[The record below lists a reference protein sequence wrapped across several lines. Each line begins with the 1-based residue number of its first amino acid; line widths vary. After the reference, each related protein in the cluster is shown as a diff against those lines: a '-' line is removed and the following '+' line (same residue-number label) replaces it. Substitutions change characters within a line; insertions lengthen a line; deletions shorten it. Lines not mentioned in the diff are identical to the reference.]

1 MRLRTAAVTV
11 LTLGLLYWFLQNANL
26 SEVWQH
32 VRRARMDLLLL
43 SFLFVLATYWA
54 RAIRWQCLLAPIGR
68 THFRTVFRTTVLG
81 FAALALLPAR
91 VGDVIRP
98 YLLARQEGLAISATF
113 ATVVMERVLDLIA
126 VLALLAIYVWGFS
139 GAGALPA
146 AFLKPVELS
155 AGIAAAVAVV
165 LVALMWILATH
176 PERIGTLAGVAARV
190 LPGRISGRIEKI
202 VAVFSGGF
210 AAAREPRALALALL
224 WSFAVWLAIAAEA
237 WAVTIA
243 FGIAMPFEGTFLLQ
257 ALLVIGVAVPT
268 PGGVGS
274 YHAAYRWGV
283 TNFFGAANDQ
293 AVAGAIVTHAIS
305 FVPVV
310 LLGLVI
316 MAQDGLSVGR
326 LKDLAGAA
334 REDEE
339 GGGPDG
345 SGHHREGQST
355 DEVPVLRPSRR

>member
-1 MRLRTAAVTV
+1 MRLRTAVVTL
-11 LTLGLLYWFLQNANL
+11 LTIGLLVWFLKNANL
-26 SEVWQH
+26 ADVWGH
-32 VRRARMDLLLL
+32 VRRARADLLVL
-43 SFLFVLATYWA
+43 SFVFVLATYWA
-54 RAIRWQCLLAPIGR
+54 RTIRWQYLLAPIGR
-68 THFRTVFRTTVLG
+68 THFRNVFRTTVLG

-91 VGDVIRP
+91 VGDVLRP
-98 YLLARQEGLAISATF
+98 YLLARQEGLATSATL

-139 GAGALPA
+139 GTGALPPQ
-146 AFLKPVELS
+146 FFRPVEVS
-155 AGIAAAVAVV
+155 ATIAAIVAVV
-165 LVALMWILATH
+165 LLVLMWILATH
-176 PERIGTLAGVAARV
+176 PERIGRMAGMTARV
-190 LPGRISGRIEKI
+190 LPGRVSQRIGEM
-202 VAVFSGGF
+202 VGVFSSGF
-210 AAAREPRALALALL
+210 AAAREPRAMVMAII

-283 TNFFGAANDQ
+283 TNFFGAQNDQ

-310 LLGLVI
+310 LLGLMY

-326 LKDLAGAA
+326 LKDIAGTASEKDK
-334 REDEE
+334 R
-339 GGGPDG
+339 
-345 SGHHREGQST
+345 ST
-355 DEVPVLRPSRR
+355 DAYPLSEPRRTPQ